1 MKIENIFQE
10 NEIHSYNVNRHKQNV
25 FSGRNIGIVGDEIFI
40 FSRNFLLL
48 DFSDSGQFFVINLF
62 KDQRIKGKNNE
73 EHSDKEIQAKKT
85 KTFLDYNL

>member
-1 MKIENIFQE
+1 
-10 NEIHSYNVNRHKQNV
+10 
-25 FSGRNIGIVGDEIFI
+25 
-40 FSRNFLLL
+40 LL

-73 EHSDKEIQAKKT
+73 ENSDQEIQATKT

>member
-1 MKIENIFQE
+1 M
-10 NEIHSYNVNRHKQNV
+10 NRHKQNV
-25 FSGRNIGIVGDEIFI
+25 FSWRNIGIVGNEIFI

-62 KDQRIKGKNNE
+62 KDQRIKWKNNE
-73 EHSDKEIQAKKT
+73 EHSDKEIQAKKI